1 MSEWRFEGMESSGNN
16 ELHCLV
22 DGLITGVTLTRRDNG
37 DVALSI
43 QTGEGVHL
51 RDYVNVIVMQT
62 GEGANSKEK
71 TIKQHV
77 KFEMYS
83 RN

>member
-1 MSEWRFEGMESSGNN
+1 MASSENN
-16 ELHCLV
+16 ELHRLV

-43 QTGEGVHL
+43 QTGKGVHL
-51 RDYVNVIVMQT
+51 RDYGNVIVMQT
-62 GEGANSKEK
+62 GKGVESKEK

-77 KFEMYS
+77 EFEMYS